1 MQNSH
6 DLPFQITKVWAKN
19 FRSIADAS
27 VDLDALTVLVG
38 PNASGKSNVLDILR
52 FIKDALRFNLEVAIS
67 MRQGIDS
74 LRRHA
79 SDNSLCDIEIGV
91 CATVPNYSIEYGFAL
106 ASGTAGSYSVT
117 REYAKVQ
124 RISDKTGQSAG
135 QPVEFCIEDGNLAYA
150 DFMLPGRS
158 RARLTHDADDDKDF
172 DTHDLALPVLRRTLR
187 LQSQIKSN
195 RVSRLMSRI
204 KVNRRAIR
212 RPIRQSRP
220 KPDRLKKHERA
231 EARMALAL
239 RRFHRY
245 LLNMRFYHIFPNTIR
260 EPKPL
265 QHERPMDEDAG
276 NLASTLRDLDKS
288 RPTVMKRLKKS
299 LCRLVQGVS
308 DLEIVSAGGYLVVR
322 LKHDSAQGG
331 VWLDLSQE
339 SDGTVRLLGL
349 LAALYQ
355 YPHLDYLPVIGIEE
369 PELAVHP
376 DTLSVLADLLNEASY
391 RSQVIVTTHS
401 PDFIDCVT
409 NNRRVEDLRIVD
421 LVDGVTKVGHVR
433 KAQKQ
438 AVKKFLLSPGELHR
452 MGELELV
459 NNN

>member
-52 FIKDALRFNLEVAIS
+52 FIKDALRFNLEVAVS

-74 LRRHA
+74 IRRHA
-79 SDNSLCDIEIGV
+79 SDDNLCDIEIGV

-106 ASGTAGSYSVT
+106 ASGTAGSYSVR

-135 QPVEFCIEDGNLAYA
+135 QSVEFHIDDGNLTYA
-150 DFMLPGRS
+150 DFIPLKGS

-172 DTHDLALPVLRRTLR
+172 DTYDLAFPVLRRTLR

-195 RVSRLMSRI
+195 RVSRLMSRL
-204 KVNRRAIR
+204 KVNRRSTR
-212 RPIRQSRP
+212 RPVRQSHQ
-220 KPDRLKKHERA
+220 PDKLKKHERA

-239 RRFHRY
+239 KRFHKY

-260 EPKPL
+260 EPQPL
-265 QHERPMDEDAG
+265 QNERPMDENAG
-276 NLASTLRDLDKS
+276 NLASALRDLEKS

-299 LCRLVQGVS
+299 LCRLVHGVS

-349 LAALYQ
+349 ITALYQ
-355 YPHLDYLPVIGIEE
+355 CPHPDYLPVIGIEE

-376 DTLSVLADLLNEASY
+376 DNTMAVLADLVYAASY

-409 NNRRVEDLRIVD
+409 NNRRVEDLRIVE

-433 KAQKQ
+433 KAQEQ
-438 AVKKFLLSPGELHR
+438 AVKKFLFSPGELHR
-452 MGELELV
+452 MGELELSK
-459 NNN
+459 